1 MGGEDWKLWIEY
13 LMKEN
18 LLSENFITLAYS
30 YIGPEITHPIYLN
43 GTIGAAKKN
52 LKEASD
58 EISGK
63 IKFLNGKSYISI
75 NKAIVTQA
83 SCAIPVVP
91 LYISV
96 LYKIMKDKGIHEN
109 CIQQIYRLFSKCFA
123 ADISLDNQGYIRMD
137 DYEMSDIVQ
146 SAVLKYWNIIDNDN
160 ILQLSDITGFK
171 KDFDNLFGFEIDGVN
186 YECDV
191 EI

>member
-1 MGGEDWKLWIEY
+1 
-13 LMKEN
+13 
-18 LLSENFITLAYS
+18 
-30 YIGPEITHPIYLN
+30 
-43 GTIGAAKKN
+43 
-52 LKEASD
+52 
-58 EISGK
+58 
-63 IKFLNGKSYISI
+63 
-75 NKAIVTQA
+75 
-83 SCAIPVVP
+83 
-91 LYISV
+91 
-96 LYKIMKDKGIHEN
+96 MKDKGIHEN